1 MENVLVDATTLAKLL
16 GQGKS
21 SIYRL
26 AKAGT
31 IPSYACGEKLTG
43 RRFDV
48 TEVREKLKALAQTAN
63 DANSVQP

>member
-1 MENVLVDATTLAKLL
+1 MDNTLVDAATLAKLL

-26 AKAGT
+26 AKAGV
-31 IPSYACGEKLTG
+31 IPSYASGLKLTG

-48 TEVREKLKALAQTAN
+48 MEVRQALKALAQKAVTK
-63 DANSVQP
+63 